1 MKVSILL
8 YHKFKHMEY
17 CSHNNIFLEYKLLK
31 IKFRSVVMK
40 VNSAELAENKLL
52 VLYVI
57 KSLRQPISKTQLNEI
72 ILENNFINYF
82 TLQQYISEL
91 ETSEFVCYIEK
102 NNKKLITITQKGE
115 NVLSIFNE
123 RISPIKRDIIDNY
136 ISKTIDNIK
145 KELTIHSDYTIE
157 KNNSF
162 IVDLKALEDEILL
175 IDLKISV
182 PTKKQASTLCAK
194 WKENPS
200 DIYTKIV
207 QALFNEEN

>member
-1 MKVSILL
+1 M
-8 YHKFKHMEY
+8 YE
-17 CSHNNIFLEYKLLK
+17 
-31 IKFRSVVMK
+31 
-40 VNSAELAENKLL
+40 NSAELAENKLL

-91 ETSEFVCYIEK
+91 DTAEFVEYIEK
-102 NNKKLITITQKGE
+102 NNKILITITSKGE
-115 NVLSIFNE
+115 NVLSIFND

-162 IVDLKALEDEILL
+162 VVDLKALEDETLL

-182 PTKKQASTLCAK
+182 PTKKQATSLCNR

-207 QALFNEEN
+207 QVLFSDEN

>member
-1 MKVSILL
+1 M
-8 YHKFKHMEY
+8 YE
-17 CSHNNIFLEYKLLK
+17 
-31 IKFRSVVMK
+31 
-40 VNSAELAENKLL
+40 NSAELAENKLL

-57 KSLRQPISKTQLNEI
+57 KSLKQAISKTQLTEI

-91 ETSEFVCYIEK
+91 EISKFVEYIEK
-102 NNKKLITITQKGE
+102 NDKKLITITADGE
-115 NVLSIFNE
+115 NVLSIFND

-136 ISKTIDNIK
+136 ISKTIDSIK

-162 IVDLKALEDEILL
+162 IVDLKALEDETLL

-182 PTKKQASTLCAK
+182 PTKKQATSLCNR

-207 QALFNEEN
+207 QVLFSDEN

>member
-1 MKVSILL
+1 M
-8 YHKFKHMEY
+8 YE
-17 CSHNNIFLEYKLLK
+17 
-31 IKFRSVVMK
+31 
-40 VNSAELAENKLL
+40 NSAELAENKLL

-57 KSLRQPISKTQLNEI
+57 KSLRQPISKTQLTEI

-91 ETSEFVCYIEK
+91 ETAKFVEYIEK
-102 NNKKLITITQKGE
+102 NDKKLITITTKGE
-115 NVLSIFNE
+115 NVLSIFND

-136 ISKTIDNIK
+136 ISKTIDSIK

-162 IVDLKALEDEILL
+162 IVDLKALEDETLL

-182 PTKKQASTLCAK
+182 PTKKQATSLCNR

-207 QALFNEEN
+207 QVLFSDEN

>member
-1 MKVSILL
+1 M
-8 YHKFKHMEY
+8 YE
-17 CSHNNIFLEYKLLK
+17 
-31 IKFRSVVMK
+31 
-40 VNSAELAENKLL
+40 NSAELAENKLL

-57 KSLRQPISKTQLNEI
+57 KSLRQPISKTQLTEI

-91 ETSEFVCYIEK
+91 ETAEFVEYIEK
-102 NNKKLITITQKGE
+102 NNKKLITITTKGE
-115 NVLSIFNE
+115 NVLSIFND

-136 ISKTIDNIK
+136 ISKTRDNIK

-162 IVDLKALEDEILL
+162 IVNLKALEDETLL

-182 PTKKQASTLCAK
+182 PTKKQATSLCNR

-207 QALFNEEN
+207 QVLFSDEN

>member
-1 MKVSILL
+1 M
-8 YHKFKHMEY
+8 YE
-17 CSHNNIFLEYKLLK
+17 
-31 IKFRSVVMK
+31 
-40 VNSAELAENKLL
+40 NSAELAENKLL

-57 KSLRQPISKTQLNEI
+57 KSLRQAISKTQLTEI

-91 ETSEFVCYIEK
+91 ETAKFVEYIEK
-102 NNKKLITITQKGE
+102 NDKKLITITDKGE
-115 NVLSIFNE
+115 NVLSIFND

-162 IVDLKALEDEILL
+162 IVDLKALEDESLL

-182 PTKKQASTLCAK
+182 PTKKQATSLCNR

-207 QALFNEEN
+207 QVLFSDEN

>member
-1 MKVSILL
+1 M
-8 YHKFKHMEY
+8 YE
-17 CSHNNIFLEYKLLK
+17 
-31 IKFRSVVMK
+31 
-40 VNSAELAENKLL
+40 NSAELAENKLL

-57 KSLRQPISKTQLNEI
+57 QSLKQPISKTQLTEI

-91 ETSEFVCYIEK
+91 ESSEFVGYVEK
-102 NNKKLITITQKGE
+102 
-115 NVLSIFNE
+115 
-123 RISPIKRDIIDNY
+123 ISPIKRDIIDNY

-182 PTKKQASTLCAK
+182 PTKKQASNLCAR

-207 QALFNEEN
+207 QVLFNEEN

>member
-1 MKVSILL
+1 M
-8 YHKFKHMEY
+8 YE
-17 CSHNNIFLEYKLLK
+17 
-31 IKFRSVVMK
+31 
-40 VNSAELAENKLL
+40 NSAELAENKLL

-57 KSLRQPISKTQLNEI
+57 KSLKQSISNTQLTEI

-91 ETSEFVCYIEK
+91 ENSDFIRYIDK
-102 NNKKLITITQKGE
+102 NGKRLIVITKKGE
-115 NVLSIFNE
+115 NVLSIFND

-136 ISKTIDNIK
+136 ISSTIDSIK
-145 KELTIHSDYTIE
+145 KELTITSDYTIK

-162 IVDLKALEDEILL
+162 IVNLVALEDEMLL
-175 IDLKISV
+175 IDLKVSV
-182 PTKKQASTLCAK
+182 PTKKQAATLCSK

-207 QALFNEEN
+207 QVLFTDDN

>member
-1 MKVSILL
+1 M
-8 YHKFKHMEY
+8 YE
-17 CSHNNIFLEYKLLK
+17 
-31 IKFRSVVMK
+31 
-40 VNSAELAENKLL
+40 NSAELAENKLL

-57 KSLRQPISKTQLNEI
+57 KSLRQAISKTQLTEI

-91 ETSEFVCYIEK
+91 DTAEFVEYIEK
-102 NNKKLITITQKGE
+102 NNKILITITSKGE
-115 NVLSIFNE
+115 NVLSIFND

-162 IVDLKALEDEILL
+162 IVDLKALEDETLL

-182 PTKKQASTLCAK
+182 PTKKQATSLCNR

-207 QALFNEEN
+207 QVLFSDEN

>member
-1 MKVSILL
+1 M
-8 YHKFKHMEY
+8 YE
-17 CSHNNIFLEYKLLK
+17 
-31 IKFRSVVMK
+31 
-40 VNSAELAENKLL
+40 NSAELAENKLL

-57 KSLRQPISKTQLNEI
+57 KSLRQAISKTQLTEI

-91 ETSEFVCYIEK
+91 ETAKFVEYIEK
-102 NNKKLITITQKGE
+102 NDKKLITITTKGE
-115 NVLSIFNE
+115 NVLSIFND

-136 ISKTIDNIK
+136 ISKTIDSIK

-162 IVDLKALEDEILL
+162 IVDLKALEDETLL

-182 PTKKQASTLCAK
+182 PTKKQATSLCNR

-207 QALFNEEN
+207 QVLFSD

>member
-1 MKVSILL
+1 M
-8 YHKFKHMEY
+8 YE
-17 CSHNNIFLEYKLLK
+17 
-31 IKFRSVVMK
+31 
-40 VNSAELAENKLL
+40 NSAELAENKLL

-57 KSLRQPISKTQLNEI
+57 KSLRQAISKTQLTEI

-91 ETSEFVCYIEK
+91 ETAKFVEYIEK
-102 NNKKLITITQKGE
+102 NDKKLLTITTKGE
-115 NVLSIFNE
+115 NVLSIFND

-162 IVDLKALEDEILL
+162 IVDLKALEDETLL

-182 PTKKQASTLCAK
+182 PTKKQATSLCNR

-207 QALFNEEN
+207 QVLFSDEN

>member
-1 MKVSILL
+1 M
-8 YHKFKHMEY
+8 YE
-17 CSHNNIFLEYKLLK
+17 
-31 IKFRSVVMK
+31 
-40 VNSAELAENKLL
+40 NSAELAENKLL

-57 KSLRQPISKTQLNEI
+57 KSLKQPISKTQLTEI

-91 ETSEFVCYIEK
+91 EVSDFVKYIEK
-102 NNKKLITITQKGE
+102 NNKKLITITSRGE
-115 NVLSIFNE
+115 NVLSIFND

-136 ISKTIDNIK
+136 ISKAIDNIK
-145 KELTIHSDYTIE
+145 RELTIHSDYTIE

-162 IVDLKALEDEILL
+162 IVNLKALEDELLL

-182 PTKKQASTLCAK
+182 PSKKQAATLCSK
-194 WKENPS
+194 WKDNPS

-207 QALFNEEN
+207 QVLFNDEC

>member
-1 MKVSILL
+1 M
-8 YHKFKHMEY
+8 YE
-17 CSHNNIFLEYKLLK
+17 
-31 IKFRSVVMK
+31 
-40 VNSAELAENKLL
+40 NSAELAENKLL

-57 KSLRQPISKTQLNEI
+57 KSLRQAISKTQLTEI

-91 ETSEFVCYIEK
+91 ETAKFVEYIEK
-102 NNKKLITITQKGE
+102 NDKKLLTITTKGE
-115 NVLSIFNE
+115 NVLSIFND

-157 KNNSF
+157 NNNSF
-162 IVDLKALEDEILL
+162 IVDLKALEDETLL

-182 PTKKQASTLCAK
+182 PTKKQATSLCNR

-207 QALFNEEN
+207 QVLFSDEN

>member
-1 MKVSILL
+1 M
-8 YHKFKHMEY
+8 YE
-17 CSHNNIFLEYKLLK
+17 
-31 IKFRSVVMK
+31 
-40 VNSAELAENKLL
+40 NSAELAENKLL

-57 KSLRQPISKTQLNEI
+57 KSLRQPISKTQLTEI

-91 ETSEFVCYIEK
+91 ETAEFVEYIEK
-102 NNKKLITITQKGE
+102 NDKKLITITTKGE
-115 NVLSIFNE
+115 NVLSIFND

-136 ISKTIDNIK
+136 ISKTIENIK
-145 KELTIHSDYTIE
+145 KELTIHSYYTIE

-162 IVDLKALEDEILL
+162 IVNLKALEDETLL

-182 PTKKQASTLCAK
+182 PTKKQATSLCNR

-207 QALFNEEN
+207 QVLFSDEN

>member
-1 MKVSILL
+1 M
-8 YHKFKHMEY
+8 YE
-17 CSHNNIFLEYKLLK
+17 
-31 IKFRSVVMK
+31 
-40 VNSAELAENKLL
+40 NSAELAENKLL

-57 KSLRQPISKTQLNEI
+57 KSLRQPISKTQLTEI

-91 ETSEFVCYIEK
+91 ETSKFVEYIEK
-102 NNKKLITITQKGE
+102 NNKKLITITTKGE

-162 IVDLKALEDEILL
+162 IVDLKALEDETLL

-182 PTKKQASTLCAK
+182 PTKKQATSLCNR

-207 QALFNEEN
+207 QVLFSDEN

>member
-1 MKVSILL
+1 M
-8 YHKFKHMEY
+8 YE
-17 CSHNNIFLEYKLLK
+17 
-31 IKFRSVVMK
+31 
-40 VNSAELAENKLL
+40 NSAELAENKLL

-57 KSLRQPISKTQLNEI
+57 KSLRQPISKTQLTEI

-91 ETSEFVCYIEK
+91 ETAEFVEYIEK
-102 NNKKLITITQKGE
+102 NNKKLITITTKGE
-115 NVLSIFNE
+115 NVLSIFND
-123 RISPIKRDIIDNY
+123 RIAPIKRDIIDNY

-162 IVDLKALEDEILL
+162 IVNLKALEDETLL

-182 PTKKQASTLCAK
+182 PTKKQATSLCNR

-207 QALFNEEN
+207 QVLFSDEN

>member
-1 MKVSILL
+1 M
-8 YHKFKHMEY
+8 YE
-17 CSHNNIFLEYKLLK
+17 
-31 IKFRSVVMK
+31 
-40 VNSAELAENKLL
+40 NSAELAENKLL

-57 KSLRQPISKTQLNEI
+57 QSLKQPISKTQLTEI

-91 ETSEFVCYIEK
+91 ESSEFVGYVEK
-102 NNKKLITITQKGE
+102 NNKKLITITKKGE
-115 NVLSIFNE
+115 NVLSFFNE

-182 PTKKQASTLCAK
+182 PTK
-194 WKENPS
+194 
-200 DIYTKIV
+200 
-207 QALFNEEN
+207 